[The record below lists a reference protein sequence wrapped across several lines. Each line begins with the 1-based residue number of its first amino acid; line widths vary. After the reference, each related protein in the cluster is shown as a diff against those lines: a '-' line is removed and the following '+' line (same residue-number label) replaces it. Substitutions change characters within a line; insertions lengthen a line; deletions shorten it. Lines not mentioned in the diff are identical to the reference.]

1 MSSRAWDLGGAAAG
15 VRQVASAGRSQNA
28 KVVLRRRAGCVIMA
42 AMRRTP
48 VRYMLSISVSALI
61 VGASLTAALAS
72 TAPGL
77 GAATSFAVL
86 AHTTVTNDPGFPTL
100 ISGDLGVS
108 PGTAVTGFPPGTIVN
123 GTEHS
128 ADLLASS
135 AQNDLTTA
143 YNIAA
148 SSPCNFN
155 KTNQNLGGLTL
166 TPGTYCQ
173 TTAPTLTGT
182 LTLSGNGIFIFQI
195 GSTLVT
201 GPGATV
207 SLTNGAQPCNVFWQV
222 GSSATLDTTTTF
234 VGTIMASASISLN
247 NGATIAGRALTQ
259 TGQVSLI
266 NNQITAPTTCNA
278 ATVSGPT
285 ATVSGP
291 TATPTP
297 TPTPAVPG
305 IPRAG
310 TGPSQGDGFP
320 WILAMVTGVLASA
333 GAAGL
338 GISVRTR
345 RSSRQ

>member
-1 MSSRAWDLGGAAAG
+1 
-15 VRQVASAGRSQNA
+15 
-28 KVVLRRRAGCVIMA
+28 
-42 AMRRTP
+42 
-48 VRYMLSISVSALI
+48 MLSISVSALI

-77 GAATSFAVL
+77 GTATSFAVL
-86 AHTTVTNDPGFPTL
+86 AGQTVTNTGSTVVT
-100 ISGDLGVS
+100 GDLGVS
-108 PGTAVTGFPPGTIVN
+108 PGTAVTGSPTVSGT
-123 GTEHS
+123 TYTDS
-128 ADLLASS
+128 APQAIS
-135 AQNDLTTA
+135 AKNDLTTA
-143 YNIAA
+143 YGIAA

-201 GPGATV
+201 APGATV

-222 GSSATLDTTTTF
+222 SSSATLDTTTTF
-234 VGTIMASASISLN
+234 VGTIMALTDIQLKTGASI
-247 NGATIAGRALTQ
+247 IAGRALAQ
-259 TGQVSLI
+259 TGAVTLDT
-266 NNQITAPTTCNA
+266 NQITAPTTCNA

-285 ATVSGP
+285 ATP
-291 TATPTP
+291 TPTP
-297 TPTPAVPG
+297 TPTPTVPG
-305 IPRAG
+305 VPRAG

-333 GAAGL
+333 GAVGL